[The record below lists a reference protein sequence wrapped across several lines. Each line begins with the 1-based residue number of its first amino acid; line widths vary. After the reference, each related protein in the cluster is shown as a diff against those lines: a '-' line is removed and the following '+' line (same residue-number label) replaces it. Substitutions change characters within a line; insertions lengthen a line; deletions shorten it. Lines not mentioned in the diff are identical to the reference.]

1 MDLTASQET
10 LGKEPGQD
18 LREGV
23 YTLPVLHALGGPRG
37 PELREIL
44 RDGPPSGERVDRALE
59 IVRAPGHLA
68 RARSAVIG
76 EVDRAHGLTARLPD
90 AAARGCRGTRGA
102 RADARAIAPRGRR
115 AEREGRGRLLE
126 SALLGKTF
134 TSVETYYQ
142 SYGVVLAVLIAGV
155 GLVAVAF
162 GAARLIAPRRPVG
175 DKLLTYEC
183 GIDPVGEGWSQSQV
197 RYYVYGFLFVIFD
210 VESVFLF
217 PWARI
222 FESLGYQA
230 VVEMAIF
237 IGILAVGLL
246 YAWRKGVL
254 RWA

>member
-1 MDLTASQET
+1 
-10 LGKEPGQD
+10 
-18 LREGV
+18 
-23 YTLPVLHALGGPRG
+23 
-37 PELREIL
+37 
-44 RDGPPSGERVDRALE
+44 
-59 IVRAPGHLA
+59 LA
-68 RARSAVIG
+68 
-76 EVDRAHGLTARLPD
+76 EFL
-90 AAARGCRGTRGA
+90 AARCGA
-102 RADARAIAPRGRR
+102 RGSGGSRSERDARAVAPRESR
-115 AEREGRGRLLE
+115 AEREGGGRLLE

-222 FESLGYQA
+222 FENLGYQA

-237 IGILAVGLL
+237 IGILGVGLL